1 MVWVTIKCLYT
12 YAPTHCRQDH
22 DQELD
27 PALRYSVA
35 RDFFDTLAL
44 FSKVGV
50 NAPVSL
56 ALGICCNFQGCKQL
70 MGLQEPPPPR
80 HCILICGLRVGYG
93 VDGASRKQMTTASG
107 CGLVLKTRVVVHA
120 DTLSGN

>member
-1 MVWVTIKCLYT
+1 M
-12 YAPTHCRQDH
+12 
-22 DQELD
+22 
-27 PALRYSVA
+27 A

-70 MGLQEPPPPR
+70 MGLQEPPPPAL
-80 HCILICGLRVGYG
+80 HLDLWSK
-93 VDGASRKQMTTASG
+93 SRLWS
-107 CGLVLKTRVVVHA
+107 
-120 DTLSGN
+120 